1 MLTELDHKV
10 LGKYA
15 ESIAGGPIPVSPT
28 DFNYMGRTIQELRE
42 NLAERDCTIEALR
55 EEVERLGAKLLEREA
70 DIDLLERDLVI
81 ANGGWPDD

>member
-55 EEVERLGAKLLEREA
+55 EEVERLEKEVADLKPAAEAWRDEYAGTGRE
-70 DIDLLERDLVI
+70 
-81 ANGGWPDD
+81 